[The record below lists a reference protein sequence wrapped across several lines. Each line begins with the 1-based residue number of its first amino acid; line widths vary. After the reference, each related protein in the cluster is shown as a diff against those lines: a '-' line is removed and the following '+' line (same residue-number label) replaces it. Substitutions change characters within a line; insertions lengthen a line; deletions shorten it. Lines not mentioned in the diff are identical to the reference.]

1 MALLFQFGLE
11 RRATEIGTLLA
22 LGFRPRQ
29 VRLLLLGE
37 GALLALIGGW
47 LGAACGIF
55 YAQAMIRGLTTVWRG
70 AVGTS
75 SLHYHADISTLV
87 IGAVA
92 SAAVAAVT
100 IWFTLR
106 HQARRPVRE
115 LLALGADLELVSPSP
130 KQTKR
135 NRGPWI
141 GLIAGAFAVALIGFA
156 IARRDTSSAD
166 TFFGAGALLLV
177 AGLGFCAAWLGSLAP
192 GKRSSSDVDLPRVSL
207 TELGFRSNARRRKR
221 SLATIGFLAC
231 GVFLIVAIGAFR
243 LDAQKDSSQQS
254 SGTGGFALLGEA
266 TLPVT
271 YDLNSRAGRDFYGL
285 NPSDLPKVSVVA
297 FRVRDGDDASCLNLN
312 RAQRPR
318 LLGVDPQ
325 TLHDRGA
332 FTFAEVAKGADSKKD
347 WLLLKQPN
355 NAGADSA
362 DEIPAIADENS
373 ILWSLGKKIGD
384 AVDYVDAEGRPF
396 KLRLVGALAN
406 SILQGN
412 LIIDESEF
420 VRRFP
425 DVSGYRLFLVDTPS
439 DKASEVSATLTK
451 ALQDAGLE
459 LTRTTDRL
467 NAFNAVQNTYLSTF
481 QALGGLGLLLGSV
494 GLGIVV
500 LRNIQERRGELALLL
515 AVGFQR
521 RTLKWLVLTEHAA
534 LLAAGLGVGVMAALI
549 GILPSVL
556 NPGSQVPY
564 SSLMLTVAGVFANG
578 LVWAWLATWFAL
590 RGKLLDALRNS

>member
-1 MALLFQFGLE
+1 
-11 RRATEIGTLLA
+11 
-22 LGFRPRQ
+22 
-29 VRLLLLGE
+29 
-37 GALLALIGGW
+37 
-47 LGAACGIF
+47 
-55 YAQAMIRGLTTVWRG
+55 
-70 AVGTS
+70 
-75 SLHYHADISTLV
+75 
-87 IGAVA
+87 
-92 SAAVAAVT
+92 
-100 IWFTLR
+100 
-106 HQARRPVRE
+106 
-115 LLALGADLELVSPSP
+115 
-130 KQTKR
+130 
-135 NRGPWI
+135 
-141 GLIAGAFAVALIGFA
+141 
-156 IARRDTSSAD
+156 
-166 TFFGAGALLLV
+166 
-177 AGLGFCAAWLGSLAP
+177 
-192 GKRSSSDVDLPRVSL
+192 
-207 TELGFRSNARRRKR
+207 
-221 SLATIGFLAC
+221 
-231 GVFLIVAIGAFR
+231 
-243 LDAQKDSSQQS
+243 
-254 SGTGGFALLGEA
+254 
-266 TLPVT
+266 
-271 YDLNSRAGRDFYGL
+271 
-285 NPSDLPKVSVVA
+285 
-297 FRVRDGDDASCLNLN
+297 
-312 RAQRPR
+312 
-318 LLGVDPQ
+318 
-325 TLHDRGA
+325 
-332 FTFAEVAKGADSKKD
+332 
-347 WLLLKQPN
+347 
-355 NAGADSA
+355 
-362 DEIPAIADENS
+362 ENS

-556 NPGSQVPY
+556 NPGSRVPY

-578 LVWAWLATWFAL
+578 LVWAWLATSFAL